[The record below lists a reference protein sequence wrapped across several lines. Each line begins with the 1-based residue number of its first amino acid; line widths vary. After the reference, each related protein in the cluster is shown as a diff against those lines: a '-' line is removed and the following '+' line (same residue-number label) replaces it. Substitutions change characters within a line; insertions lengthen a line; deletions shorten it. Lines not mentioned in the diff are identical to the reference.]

1 MPVKETIK
9 ILLAKENIILTELAK
24 KLSKETNKAVKMD
37 SLSQKLRKGTMK
49 YEEVELLAKILD
61 YRIIFEKLENES
73 DK

>member
-9 ILLAKENIILTELAK
+9 ILLAKENITLTELAK
-24 KLSKETNKAVKMD
+24 KLSKETNKTVKMD

-61 YRIIFEKLENES
+61 YQIIFEKLENES